1 MTILQPKHIIQS
13 SGYDN
18 SEYLVKLSK
27 RAFKSIGVCFMTRKK
42 EILET
47 LSKHHDE
54 LRKRFSMTK
63 IGLFGSH
70 VRDEALPGS
79 DIDLLVEFAD
89 PTFDN
94 YMDLKFYL
102 EDILQAS
109 VDLVMADA
117 LKPRIIPYVHSEV
130 VYA

>member
-1 MTILQPKHIIQS
+1 ML
-13 SGYDN
+13 
-18 SEYLVKLSK
+18 
-27 RAFKSIGVCFMTRKK
+27 RKK

-47 LSKHHDE
+47 LLTHTDE
-54 LRKRFSMTK
+54 LNKRFSVTK

-79 DIDLLVEFAD
+79 DIDLLVEFAH

-102 EDILQAS
+102 EDIFHES
-109 VDLVMADA
+109 VDLVLSDA
-117 LKPRIIPYVHSEV
+117 LKPRLISYVNAEV